1 MPESNPA
8 TEAGSV
14 TAGDSSQEAGTDVGQ
29 EERNQRYWFHILL
42 QDTPAARH
50 LHATKLVNKAWQQ
63 GDRVCIVCDT
73 AQQAEELD
81 ELLWNLSPDA
91 FIPHSVVTDSATP
104 CTDPVGILL
113 HPPMAEDWDTVI
125 ILSETLPAN
134 ADRFKRLAL
143 VAHNDPAVLN
153 QARSHFKQLRALGI
167 EPRVHDQRKR

>member
-1 MPESNPA
+1 MPDSHVRSSP
-8 TEAGSV
+8 TTQTGSSA
-14 TAGDSSQEAGTDVGQ
+14 AGDSEQQAK
-29 EERNQRYWFHILL
+29 NQRYWFHILL

-73 AQQAEELD
+73 TQQAEELD
-81 ELLWNLSPDA
+81 NLIWNFSPDA
-91 FIPHSVVTDSATP
+91 FIPHSVIPDAATP

-113 HPPMAEDWDTVI
+113 CPPIAEDWDTVI

-153 QARSHFKQLRALGI
+153 QARAHFKQLRALGI

>member
-1 MPESNPA
+1 MPGSHVDKSPA
-8 TEAGSV
+8 EQTGSHA
-14 TAGDSSQEAGTDVGQ
+14 AGDSEQQAK
-29 EERNQRYWFHILL
+29 NQRYWFHILL

-73 AQQAEELD
+73 AEQAEELD
-81 ELLWNLSPDA
+81 ELIWNFSPDA
-91 FIPHSVVTDSATP
+91 FIPHSLISDPAAT

-113 HPPMAEDWDTVI
+113 HSPVAEDWDTVI
-125 ILSETLPAN
+125 MLSDTLPAN

-143 VAHNDPAVLN
+143 IAQNDPAVLN

-167 EPRVHDQRKR
+167 EPKVHDQRKR